1 MKLYIVSRQ
10 DLPPGAQCAQSVHAA
25 FAFAQEHPELTRDW
39 HLNSNNIVILAARNE
54 QDLALLI
61 EKARHDGVEFSAFR
75 EPDFDDALTAVA
87 LAPRGKKLVQKI
99 PLALAA

>member
-39 HLNSNNIVILAARNE
+39 HLNSNNIVILAVRHE
-54 QDLALLI
+54 QDLTLLL
-61 EKARHDGVEFSAFR
+61 ERARLEGVEFSAFR
-75 EPDFDDALTAVA
+75 EPDLDDALTALA
-87 LAPRGKKLVQKI
+87 IAPRGKKLVSKI